1 MRAERSGLPSRCIG
15 DPGLLTRR
23 LLLGLGALLA
33 AVPAARAVAQADT
46 FWAATFIRKVGNEI
60 AAIIAAPGPPGERKL
75 RLMRLI
81 DRVVDVPGAARFC
94 LGRYWRQASA
104 QQQRDYVELF
114 RAVLMRAVLG
124 RINSEQNND
133 SDRQDTRAIQVQ
145 VERPEPQPDSIDVPT
160 LIQRPGIPSVTVT
173 WVVNTDA
180 NDPRIV
186 DVMAAGVS
194 LRITIRA
201 DYAAFLQRHAENIDA
216 LLQAL
221 RAQACDNCA
230 PPSGVAGR

>member
-1 MRAERSGLPSRCIG
+1 MLCRRRGRLPHRIEVSSLSRRKLLAGLAA
-15 DPGLLTRR
+15 
-23 LLLGLGALLA
+23 LLLAS
-33 AVPAARAVAQADT
+33 PAARAVTRADAP
-46 FWAATFIRKVGNEI
+46 WAAAFIRKVGDEI
-60 AAIIAAPGPPGERKL
+60 AAIIAAPEPPEARKA
-75 RLMRLI
+75 RLIGLI

-94 LGRYWRQASA
+94 LGRYWRQASP
-104 QQQRDYVELF
+104 QQQRDYVGLF

-124 RINSEQNND
+124 RINNDQQQNATT
-133 SDRQDTRAIQVQ
+133 QVEVQ
-145 VERPEPQPDSIDVPT
+145 VERPEPRPGSIYVPT
-160 LIQRPGIPSVTVT
+160 LIQRRGIPPVTVT

-180 NDPRIV
+180 SDPRII

-201 DYAAFLQRHAENIDA
+201 DEAAFLQRHGENIDA

-230 PPSGVAGR
+230 PPTGLAGR

>member
-1 MRAERSGLPSRCIG
+1 MLGKRSGRLPHRTEASSLSR
-15 DPGLLTRR
+15 RK
-23 LLLGLGALLA
+23 LLLGVAALLPA
-33 AVPAARAVAQADT
+33 APAARAVTHADAQADAP
-46 FWAATFIRKVGNEI
+46 WAATFIRKVGDEI
-60 AAIIAAPGPPGERKL
+60 AAIIAAPGPPEAHKAHLIG
-75 RLMRLI
+75 LI

-94 LGRYWRQASA
+94 LGRYWRQASP
-104 QQQRDYVELF
+104 QQQRDYVDLF

-124 RINSEQNND
+124 RINNDQQQNA
-133 SDRQDTRAIQVQ
+133 TTPVEVQ
-145 VERPEPQPDSIDVPT
+145 VERPEPRPDSIYVPT
-160 LIQRPGIPSVTVT
+160 LVRRRGIPPVTVT

-180 NDPRIV
+180 NDPRII

-201 DYAAFLQRHAENIDA
+201 DEAAFLQRHGEDIDT

-230 PPSGVAGR
+230 PPSGLAGR

>member
-1 MRAERSGLPSRCIG
+1 MLAKRSGPPSRCIG
-15 DPGLLTRR
+15 DPSLLTRR
-23 LLLGLGALLA
+23 LLLALGALLP

-46 FWAATFIRKVGNEI
+46 SWAAAFIRKVGNEI
-60 AAIIAAPGPPGERKL
+60 AAIIAAPGPPEAHKF
-75 RLMRLI
+75 RLIGLI

-94 LGRYWRQASA
+94 LGRYWRQASP
-104 QQQRDYVELF
+104 QQQREYVDLF

-124 RINSEQNND
+124 RINSEQENN
-133 SDRQDTRAIQVQ
+133 SDQQNATAIQVQ
-145 VERPEPQPDSIDVPT
+145 VERPEPRPDSIYVPT
-160 LIQRPGIPSVTVT
+160 LIQRRGIPSVTVT

-180 NDPRIV
+180 SDPRII

-201 DYAAFLQRHAENIDA
+201 DYAAFLQRHAENIAA

-221 RAQACDNCA
+221 RAQACDDCA

>member
-1 MRAERSGLPSRCIG
+1 M
-15 DPGLLTRR
+15 
-23 LLLGLGALLA
+23 
-33 AVPAARAVAQADT
+33 
-46 FWAATFIRKVGNEI
+46 FIRKVGDDI
-60 AAIIAAPGPPGERKL
+60 AAIVTAPGPEEAHKA
-75 RLMRLI
+75 RLIGLI

-104 QQQRDYVELF
+104 EQQREYVGLF

-124 RINSEQNND
+124 RINNDQQQN
-133 SDRQDTRAIQVQ
+133 TTTPLEVQ
-145 VERPEPQPDSIDVPT
+145 VERPQPRPDSIYVPT
-160 LIQRPGIPSVTVT
+160 LIHRRGFPPVTVT

-180 NDPRIV
+180 NDPRII

-201 DYAAFLQRHAENIDA
+201 DEAAFLQRHGENIDT

-221 RAQACDNCA
+221 RAQACDDCA
-230 PPSGVAGR
+230 PPTGLAGR